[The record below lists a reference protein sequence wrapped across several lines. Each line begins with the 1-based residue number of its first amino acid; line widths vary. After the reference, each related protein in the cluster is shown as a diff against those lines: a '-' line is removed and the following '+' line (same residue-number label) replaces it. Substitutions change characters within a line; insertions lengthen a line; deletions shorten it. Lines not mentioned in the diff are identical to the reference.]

1 MLKKLVFPIL
11 SMLLMGCLLA
21 SPLIPFLD
29 KELGKTMAFGSSEEE
44 KSNKKEEAEK
54 NFDELDLYLKNYID
68 VSFFQVPQQ
77 RTICSAGYVF
87 PSLEFSMEI
96 LDPPPKKLI

>member
-11 SMLLMGCLLA
+11 SMLLMGCLLT

-29 KELGKTMAFGSSEEE
+29 KELGKTMVFGSSEEE
-44 KSNKKEEAEK
+44 KSSKKEEAEK
-54 NFDELDLYLKNYID
+54 NFDELDLYLKNYNDI
-68 VSFFQVPQQ
+68 SFFQVPQQ

-96 LDPPPKKLI
+96 LDPPPKVLI